1 MIRNFSIPIRPKG
14 VIYGDLEIPVCDKP
28 IGVCIFVHGSG
39 SSRFSSRNQY
49 VAHLLQSHGIA
60 TLLIDLLTPEGIS
73 YYIKIKKHK
82 RMR

>member
-14 VIYGDLEIPVCDKP
+14 SIYGDLQLPAVGKP
-28 IGVCIFVHGSG
+28 IGLCIFAHGSG

-60 TLLIDLLTPEGIS
+60 TLLIDLLTPEGIL
-73 YYIKIKKHK
+73 
-82 RMR
+82 